1 LAREKLS
8 PRCDS
13 VTVEP
18 GSSANTAATLY
29 EEEISDV
36 SLSTFYVF
44 DHENAGAGMFV
55 GVAKK
60 PQNQARRIAA
70 DITKVPEL
78 LGAYDASAA
87 SRDK

>member
-1 LAREKLS
+1 
-8 PRCDS
+8 
-13 VTVEP
+13 
-18 GSSANTAATLY
+18 
-29 EEEISDV
+29 
-36 SLSTFYVF
+36 LSTFYVF